1 MYGVS
6 KYEEL
11 MATMLVRQ
19 IQDHLKVIGN
29 NFVFTNI
36 EREILVN
43 LVNEL
48 YRVLNEEDQHENR

>member
-1 MYGVS
+1 MSGVT

-19 IQDHLKVIGN
+19 MQDHLKVISN
-29 NFVFTNI
+29 NLIFTDI

-43 LVNEL
+43 LINEL
-48 YRVLNEEDQHENR
+48 YRVLNEED